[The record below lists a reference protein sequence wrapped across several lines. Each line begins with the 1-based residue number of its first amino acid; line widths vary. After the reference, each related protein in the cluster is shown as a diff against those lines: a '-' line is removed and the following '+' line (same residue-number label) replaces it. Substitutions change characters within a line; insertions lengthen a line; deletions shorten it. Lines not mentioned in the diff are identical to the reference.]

1 MDKTIKEFADELGVT
16 RQAIQYHVTNNFG
29 NKLAKNKK
37 GISVLNLEQQRTI
50 MKLLTKNS
58 DKVLSVSSKQKTDE
72 LSVSQ
77 YKQIKNLREQNND
90 LRKLLDQQQQ
100 LQAHTQKQLEDKTLL
115 LETNKEDMRLT
126 SDKYEEQLTK
136 IENLYLQQA
145 ETEREKTRIFF
156 YLTIILS
163 VVIVAILGLWWFL

>member
-29 NKLAKNKK
+29 STLAKNKK

>member
-29 NKLAKNKK
+29 STLAKNKK

-100 LQAHTQKQLEDKTLL
+100 LQLRTQKQLEDKTLL
-115 LETNKEDMRLT
+115 LETSKNDMRLT

-136 IENLYLQQA
+136 LKIYIYNKQK
-145 ETEREKTRIFF
+145 TKEKKRGYSFI
-156 YLTIILS
+156 
-163 VVIVAILGLWWFL
+163 

>member
-100 LQAHTQKQLEDKTLL
+100 LQLRTQKQLEDKTLL

>member
-100 LQAHTQKQLEDKTLL
+100 LQLRTQKQLEDKTLL

-145 ETEREKTRIFF
+145 KTEREKTRIFF

>member
-100 LQAHTQKQLEDKTLL
+100 LQLRTQKQLEDKTLL

-126 SDKYEEQLTK
+126 SDKYEDQLTK

-163 VVIVAILGLWWFL
+163 VVIVVILGLWWFL

>member
-100 LQAHTQKQLEDKTLL
+100 LQLRTQKQLEDKTLL

-126 SDKYEEQLTK
+126 SDKYEDQLTK

-156 YLTIILS
+156 YLTIIQS
-163 VVIVAILGLWWFL
+163 VVIVVILGLWWFL

>member
-1 MDKTIKEFADELGVT
+1 
-16 RQAIQYHVTNNFG
+16 
-29 NKLAKNKK
+29 
-37 GISVLNLEQQRTI
+37 
-50 MKLLTKNS
+50 
-58 DKVLSVSSKQKTDE
+58 
-72 LSVSQ
+72 
-77 YKQIKNLREQNND
+77 EQNND

>member
-16 RQAIQYHVTNNFG
+16 RQAIQYHVTKTFG
-29 NKLAKNKK
+29 KTLAKNKK
-37 GISVLNLEQQRTI
+37 GISVLNPEQQRAI
-50 MKLLTKNS
+50 IKLLTKNTE
-58 DKVLSVSSKQKTDE
+58 KVLSVEKKNISDE

-100 LQAHTQKQLEDKTLL
+100 LQLRTQKQLEDKTLL
-115 LETNKEDMRLT
+115 LETSKEDMRLT

-136 IENLYLQQA
+136 IENLYLQQT
-145 ETEREKTRIFF
+145 ENEREKTRIFF
-156 YLTIILS
+156 YLTIALS
-163 VVIVAILGLWWFL
+163 VVIVVILGFWWFL

>member
-29 NKLAKNKK
+29 KKLAKNKK

-100 LQAHTQKQLEDKTLL
+100 LQLRTQKQLEDKTLL

-126 SDKYEEQLTK
+126 SDKYEDQLTK